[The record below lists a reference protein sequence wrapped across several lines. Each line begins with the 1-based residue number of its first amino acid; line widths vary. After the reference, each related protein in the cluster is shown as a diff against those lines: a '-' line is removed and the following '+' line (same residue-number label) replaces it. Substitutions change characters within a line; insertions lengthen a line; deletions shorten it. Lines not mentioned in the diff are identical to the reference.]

1 MCGLC
6 AGELQGRG
14 TAQGGLALVYALRL
28 RSEIL
33 GLQRTFQDITELARS
48 YGELNMVE
56 DFLLSCGKLGYAGPE
71 MFQAVKLRQ
80 ELVAQGVKQRRK
92 SVHSD
97 LPLVKHKA
105 LVSNLL
111 ISREMGAIEDKL
123 DELRESAASA
133 NASAA
138 APGTTSGS
146 APLPAHELL
155 HVPECVAAE
164 ELLQEYEHT
173 LVQVKSA
180 IKTRHPDQLDLALA
194 QAAYGF
200 FYFEEVSRAVNV
212 LNEISNNPA
221 ELLRPVVEAL
231 RANDITGLDETFERI
246 RKVGWTH
253 PAMDSVVCT
262 KINDRQNKITE
273 VTVRSGLVSRL
284 GGNVCLLL

>member
-1 MCGLC
+1 M
-6 AGELQGRG
+6 
-14 TAQGGLALVYALRL
+14 YALRL

-48 YGELNMVE
+48 YGELSMVE
-56 DFLLSCGKLGYAGPE
+56 DFLLSCGKLGYSGPE
-71 MFQAVKLRQ
+71 MFQAVELRQ

-92 SVHSD
+92 SVHTD

-105 LVSNLL
+105 LISNLL

-123 DELRESAASA
+123 DELRGSAMSASA
-133 NASAA
+133 NAAGANSQN
-138 APGTTSGS
+138 PT
-146 APLPAHELL
+146 PPALELL

-180 IKTRHPDQLDLALA
+180 IKTRHPDHLDQALA

-212 LNEISNNPA
+212 LNDISNNPA
-221 ELLRPVVEAL
+221 ELLRPIVQAL
-231 RANDITGLDETFERI
+231 RANDISGLDETFERI
-246 RKVGWTH
+246 RKVGWMH
-253 PAMDSVVCT
+253 PAMDSAVCT

-273 VTVRSGLVSRL
+273 V
-284 GGNVCLLL
+284 N